1 VTVILCRL
9 AAFITNQCTELS
21 TVSGDKQ
28 KCNNFDENKGGV
40 MPFILAGA
48 FILGLVI
55 AYLLFA
61 RSANNR
67 ANQYEDDL
75 KAAKSLLDDAQK
87 EREQLK
93 QELADTQY
101 KLKETEKDL
110 KHAQK

>member
-1 VTVILCRL
+1 
-9 AAFITNQCTELS
+9 
-21 TVSGDKQ
+21 
-28 KCNNFDENKGGV
+28 
-40 MPFILAGA
+40 MPFIAAGT

-75 KAAKSLLDDAQK
+75 KAAKSLLEDAQT

-93 QELADTQY
+93 QQLADCQY
-101 KLKETEKDL
+101 KMKELEKDL
-110 KHAQK
+110 KHAQQ

>member
-1 VTVILCRL
+1 
-9 AAFITNQCTELS
+9 
-21 TVSGDKQ
+21 
-28 KCNNFDENKGGV
+28 

-61 RSANNR
+61 RPSVKR
-67 ANQYEDDL
+67 AKQYEEDL

-93 QELADTQY
+93 QSLADCQY
-101 KLKETEKDL
+101 KVNELEKDL

>member
-1 VTVILCRL
+1 
-9 AAFITNQCTELS
+9 
-21 TVSGDKQ
+21 
-28 KCNNFDENKGGV
+28 
-40 MPFILAGA
+40 MPFIAAGA

-67 ANQYEDDL
+67 ANLYQEDL

-93 QELADTQY
+93 QELADCQY
-101 KLKETEKDL
+101 KMKELEKDL
-110 KHAQK
+110 RHAQK

>member
-1 VTVILCRL
+1 
-9 AAFITNQCTELS
+9 
-21 TVSGDKQ
+21 
-28 KCNNFDENKGGV
+28 
-40 MPFILAGA
+40 MPFIAAGA

-61 RSANNR
+61 RSANKR
-67 ANQYEDDL
+67 ANLYQEDL

-93 QELADTQY
+93 QELADCQY
-101 KLKETEKDL
+101 KMKELEKDL